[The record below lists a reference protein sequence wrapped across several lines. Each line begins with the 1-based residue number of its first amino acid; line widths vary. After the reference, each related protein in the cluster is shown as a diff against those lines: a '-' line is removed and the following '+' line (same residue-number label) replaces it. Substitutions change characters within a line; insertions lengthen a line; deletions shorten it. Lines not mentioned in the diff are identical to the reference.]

1 MITCSTLQRVWIIVM
16 ALSSAILPAKAQIF
30 GPLDRTYADKHR
42 ELLSR
47 RLTLALPD
55 SQKLPLLLDISN
67 AWLRAG
73 TPDSALVYSAQA
85 VHLAQSLSIS
95 ESEQQARFLACR
107 AQAMKNNIPAADA
120 IATKA
125 TGIWKMRMLQEIS
138 EHYSFRPG
146 NLPVNLDSAW
156 LYIRQLVALT
166 DTLHSLAATLNTRAV
181 LGKYY
186 CERGDLHKGMGYF
199 GENIRQAHSIGDKE
213 LEAHWWSELATYTP
227 TYRAT
232 IDTILQAA
240 TKARDLF
247 EAAGNHK
254 EALLTESDI
263 AEWHWLMGQ
272 PLLAAQEARRVNDQ
286 LLRLGQTRM
295 YGQYRKLANYELCLG
310 NHNTAMCLIMQ
321 AKRNMDSLEEDFDAG
336 RVDKCLANIFWVEN
350 DIDTSLMGYRLVLRE
365 AQGRRDLIVYGP
377 ALHIV
382 EGLIRKGDT
391 TEARLFLTAF
401 VRDNP
406 PVRSRDKELIAAAW
420 GDIFAALGQDRQ
432 AEQSYLHMMRYNALA
447 LEESKRDIEEYY
459 DYDLARTSSNY
470 TLGKFYVGNGR
481 FSRARPFLL
490 AALASHDLTPHPV
503 DVQRD
508 VHFLLYK
515 VDSASGNLASAINH
529 RLLYEKYAD
538 SIFNA
543 KKARELAQ
551 VQIQYETDRRDR
563 DIALLSKQ
571 TQLQQAEI
579 SRSNLLR
586 NLVLGG
592 LVLTLVISTLLF
604 NQYRLK
610 QRNNRIL
617 QQLVGEKEILLREI
631 HHRVKNNLQ
640 TIVSLLSTRSAYLS
654 REALRAIQ
662 EIQNRV
668 FSISLIHQKLYQGE
682 NVAFMRMS
690 AYLPDLVN
698 YLRDIYDIGNQI
710 SFRLDI
716 ADVEVGIS
724 QAVSIGLILN
734 EALTNAIKH
743 AFPIKGRHNTVIVEM
758 VTADRGIIHLKI
770 ADNGIG
776 LPTQPNNNASGT
788 LGLRL
793 MKGLTADLGGSF
805 SIESQNGTT
814 VCIRFVANAPFET
827 AVKIIG
833 SETPISHS

>member
-1 MITCSTLQRVWIIVM
+1 MQRVWIILT
-16 ALSSAILPAKAQIF
+16 ALLSGIQPAKAQIF
-30 GPLDRTYADKHR
+30 SPLDRTFADKHR
-42 ELLSR
+42 VELAR
-47 RLTLALPD
+47 RLAVATPG
-55 SQKLPLLLDISN
+55 SQKLQLLLDISN
-67 AWLRAG
+67 AWLRIG
-73 TPDSALVYSAQA
+73 TPDSALLFSGQA
-85 VHLAQSLSIS
+85 VQLAGSLGMQ
-95 ESEQQARFLACR
+95 EAEQQARFLACR
-107 AQAMKNNIPAADA
+107 GQAMKNNIPAADA
-120 IATKA
+120 IATKT
-125 TGIWKMRMLQEIS
+125 TGIWQMRMLQEIS

-146 NLPVNLDSAW
+146 NLPANLDSAW
-156 LYIRQLVALT
+156 PYIRRLVALT
-166 DTLHSLAATLNTRAV
+166 DTLHSRNATLNTRAV

-186 CERGDLHKGMGYF
+186 YQRGDLHKGMGF
-199 GENIRQAHSIGDKE
+199 FRENIRQAHNTGDKE

-227 TYRAT
+227 AYAAT

-247 EAAGNHK
+247 EVAGNRK
-254 EALLTESDI
+254 EALFIASDI
-263 AEWHWLMGQ
+263 AEWHWLMGR
-272 PLLAAQEARRVNDQ
+272 PLLAAQEARQVNDQ
-286 LLRLGQTRM
+286 LLRLGQARM

-310 NHNTAMCLIMQ
+310 NHNMAMCLTLQ
-321 AKRNMDSLEEDFDAG
+321 ARRNMDSLEEDFDAG

-382 EGLIRKGDT
+382 EGLIRKADT
-391 TEARLFLTAF
+391 TGARQFLTAF

-420 GDIFAALGQDRQ
+420 GDIFAALGQHRQ
-432 AEQSYLHMMRYNALA
+432 AELSYLRMMRFNSLA
-447 LEESKRDIEEYY
+447 LEESKRDIEQYY

-470 TLGKFYVGNGR
+470 TLGKFYVDQHR

-490 AALASHDLTPHPV
+490 AALAPHDLTPHPV

-508 VHFLLYK
+508 VHFLLFK
-515 VDSASGNLASAINH
+515 VDSASGDLASAITH

-551 VQIQYETDRRDR
+551 VQIQYETDRRDK

-571 TQLQQAEI
+571 TQLQKAEL

-586 NLVLGG
+586 NIVLGG
-592 LVLTLVISTLLF
+592 LGLTLLISAFLF
-604 NQYRLK
+604 DQYRLK
-610 QRNNRIL
+610 QRNNRTL
-617 QQLVGEKEILLREI
+617 QQLVTEKEILLREI

-640 TIVSLLSTRSAYLS
+640 TIVSLLSTRCGYLS
-654 REALRAIQ
+654 REALQAIQ
-662 EIQNRV
+662 EIRNRV

-690 AYLPDLVN
+690 AYLPELVN
-698 YLRDIYDIGNQI
+698 YLRDIYDVGNQI

-724 QAVSIGLILN
+724 QSVSIGLILN

-743 AFPIKGRHNTVIVEM
+743 AFPEKGRHNTVVVEM
-758 VTADRGIIHLKI
+758 VATDQNIIHLKI
-770 ADNGIG
+770 ADNGVG
-776 LPTQPNNNASGT
+776 LPKQPNHPGSGS
-788 LGLRL
+788 LGLKL
-793 MKGLTADLGGSF
+793 MKGLTADLGGAF

-814 VCIRFVANAPFET
+814 VWIRFVANAPFET
-827 AVKIIG
+827 ACKIIA
-833 SETPISHS
+833 SEPSISHV